1 MGAMITRKLRELS
14 EADIMKIAN
23 TYHTYAN
30 NDNYED
36 VAGFCKKA
44 SLEEIKTNDYVLTP
58 GRYVGLKEPEDDG
71 EPFEDKMERLTT
83 ELSEQMKKS
92 AELDVEIKN
101 VLGEIGYDL

>member
-1 MGAMITRKLRELS
+1 MGTMVTRKLRELF
-14 EADIMKIAN
+14 EDDIMKIAN

-58 GRYVGLKEPEDDG
+58 GRYVGIKEPEDDG
-71 EPFEDKMERLTT
+71 EPFEDKMKRLTT
-83 ELSEQMKKS
+83 ELSEQMKRS
-92 AELDVEIKN
+92 TGLDVEIKK
-101 VLGEIGYDL
+101 VLGEIGYEI